1 VLQLL
6 PIKSSVAARV
16 AFRITL
22 VVALLF
28 ACVAPQPAAAQA
40 ASRVRADT
48 LTLTL
53 DDVQRLVVEGSP
65 TLLGTRQETAIAR
78 GALRQARL
86 FRSNPDLA
94 LQSTGGARG
103 SARGQLQLTLTQ
115 EIEWAGQRGLRAS
128 AARTGFDRAV
138 FGVRDAGRLTIS
150 DASVSF
156 HRAFAAERRLAVAE
170 EALSLVERLLSAVR
184 IQVREGEISK
194 LEANLAEIESGRA
207 RGRVLSARRAAT
219 NAELELKLLVG
230 LTPETPVRLV
240 GDSTVVRSTRF
251 GDPAVDS
258 LVALAIVRR
267 PDLAASAEAV
277 REAETLR
284 ALSRREAFPNLRVGA
299 AATSAPGDARLDLGP
314 AIGLTLP
321 FFNRNQGVGDQRRA
335 QLDQAHL
342 ERRATLLRV
351 RMDVATAERA
361 FRAASEEALEYETS
375 VLQRAHEN
383 VALLEIAYGAGKIGL
398 STLLLLRN
406 QLLDAELGFWDA
418 WLAQREALVRLEAA
432 TGVLTPP
439 AALLQP
445 LDPAAVRMRD
455 STTSPARITP

>member
-1 VLQLL
+1 MLQFLQV
-6 PIKSSVAARV
+6 KSSVAARV
-16 AFRITL
+16 VTL
-22 VVALLF
+22 LLAVVA
-28 ACVAPQPAAAQA
+28 PRPAAAQA
-40 ASRVRADT
+40 ESPARADT

-53 DDVQRLVVEGSP
+53 DDVQRLVVQGSP
-65 TLLGTRQETAIAR
+65 TLLSTRQETAVAR

-94 LQSTGGARG
+94 VQATGGVRG
-103 SARGQLQLTLTQ
+103 SARGQLQLTLAQ

-128 AARTGFDRAV
+128 AAQAGLERAV

-184 IQVREGEISK
+184 VQVREGEIST
-194 LEANLAEIESGRA
+194 LEANLAEIEAGRA

-219 NAELELKLLVG
+219 GAELELKLQLG
-230 LTPETPVRLV
+230 LAPEAPVRLI

-251 GDPAVDS
+251 GKTDVDS
-258 LVALAIVRR
+258 LVALAVARR
-267 PDLAASAEAV
+267 PDLASSDEAV

-299 AATSAPGDARLDLGP
+299 AATSAPGDARLDFGP
-314 AIGLTLP
+314 AVGLTLP
-321 FFNRNQGVGDQRRA
+321 FFNRNQGVADQRRA
-335 QLDQAHL
+335 QLDQAQL
-342 ERRATLLRV
+342 DRRATLLRV
-351 RMDVATAERA
+351 RADVATADRA
-361 FRAASEEALEYETS
+361 FRAATEEALVYETT
-375 VLQRAHEN
+375 VLQLAHEN

-398 STLLLLRN
+398 SNLLLLRN

-432 TGVLTPP
+432 TGVLTPT

-445 LDPAAVRMRD
+445 LDPAAVRTRD
-455 STTSPARITP
+455 STTSPVRIMP